1 VNEPNR
7 QDFLPSYSVFSSW
20 TAGLCLLAALASC
33 ITAETRLS
41 TETTPT
47 AFAALAQD
55 ITGFRGLPLQRDITL
70 VHAAGAAGQTNS
82 QSPFQLQ
89 HVERAYQSIG
99 LLLGDDDLGKALNE
113 FRQLDQ
119 LATYDAAT
127 GRVALA
133 PDAVKLGAPFA
144 LTDAIL
150 AREAPL
156 GFAVIAALQEQNF
169 NWQTKT
175 EGVYLED
182 RRLAFRALATGDAAL
197 TLVARANR
205 KNEQNFSAS
214 DLAAAGKVSAELEKA
229 AARLPDFLGQQIAFP
244 YREGSQFA
252 LWALKAK
259 GWPGVDALYANP
271 PLSTAEVL
279 HPEKYYLKRQAPM
292 QFFPAA
298 LLRSM
303 KDSPSVEQ
311 SLGEFLIRGLL
322 ASANPLKQAS
332 DNAAQWRGDQLFAFA
347 AGDNLIT
354 VWFSAWDSPADAA
367 AFQAAFRAV
376 LEKRPRVRFD
386 DKTGPSISALSGR
399 SRDNRG
405 VWLQSNG
412 ATTMFI
418 SGVRSDRLRSFADLA
433 WQDLEIEAD
442 TTALRFDSA
451 RRHIRQHQ
459 LSLSSK

>member
-1 VNEPNR
+1 VNEPSR
-7 QDFLPSYSVFSSW
+7 QDFLPSSSVFSPW

-33 ITAETRLS
+33 ISAETRLS

-55 ITGFRGLPLQRDITL
+55 IAGFRGLPLPRDIAL
-70 VHAAGAAGQTNS
+70 GRAATGQINS
-82 QSPFQLQ
+82 QGPFALQ
-89 HVERAYQSIG
+89 HVERAYKSIG
-99 LLLGDDDLGKALNE
+99 LLPGNVDFGKALNE
-113 FRQLDQ
+113 FRQLAQ

-133 PDAVKLGAPFA
+133 SDAVKLGAPFA
-144 LTDAIL
+144 MTDTIL

-175 EGVYLED
+175 EAMYLED

-205 KNEQNFSAS
+205 KSPENFAAS
-214 DLAAAGKVSAELEKA
+214 DLAAAGKFSAELEKA
-229 AARLPDFLGQQIAFP
+229 AARLPDFLRHQLTFP

-271 PLSTAEVL
+271 PLSTAEIL
-279 HPEKYYLKRQAPM
+279 HPEKYFLRRQAPL

-298 LLRSM
+298 LFHSM
-303 KDSPSVEQ
+303 KEGPAVEQ

-322 ASANPLKQAS
+322 ASANSLKQAS
-332 DNAAQWRGDQLFAFA
+332 DSATQWRGDQLFAFA
-347 AGDNLIT
+347 DGDNLIT

-367 AFQAAFRAV
+367 AFQAALRAV
-376 LEKRPRVRFD
+376 LEKLPRIRFA
-386 DKTGPSISALSGR
+386 DKTELPTSALTGR
-399 SRDNRG
+399 TRDNHG

-412 ATTMFI
+412 TAVLFV
-418 SGVRSDRLRSFADLA
+418 SGVASDRLNSFAEMA

-442 TTALRFDSA
+442 EKALRFDSA
-451 RRHIRQHQ
+451 RRQKLRHQ
-459 LSLSSK
+459 LSLNSK

>member
-1 VNEPNR
+1 M
-7 QDFLPSYSVFSSW
+7 
-20 TAGLCLLAALASC
+20 LAALASC
-33 ITAETRLS
+33 IAAETRLS

-55 ITGFRGLPLQRDITL
+55 IAGFRGLPWQRDIAL
-70 VHAAGAAGQTNS
+70 SRSAGAAGQFNS
-82 QSPFQLQ
+82 QHPLALQ
-89 HVERAYQSIG
+89 HVERAYRSIG
-99 LLLGDDDLGKALNE
+99 LLLGNVDLGKALNE
-113 FRQLDQ
+113 FRQLAQ
-119 LATYDAAT
+119 LATYDPAA

-144 LTDAIL
+144 MTDAIL

-156 GFAVIAALQEQNF
+156 GFAVMAALQEQNF

-175 EGVYLED
+175 EAIDLED

-205 KNEQNFSAS
+205 KSEANLSAS
-214 DLAAAGKVSAELEKA
+214 DLAAAGKFSAELEKA
-229 AARLPDFLGQQIAFP
+229 AARLPDFLRQQLAFP
-244 YREGSQFA
+244 FREGSQFV

-279 HPEKYYLKRQAPM
+279 HPEKYYLKRQAPR

-298 LLRSM
+298 LLRAM
-303 KDSPSVEQ
+303 KDGPAVGQ
-311 SLGEFLIRGLL
+311 SFGEYLIRGLL

-332 DNAAQWRGDQLFAFA
+332 DDAARWRGDQLFAFA
-347 AGDNLIT
+347 DGDNLIA
-354 VWFSAWDSPADAA
+354 VWFSAWESPAGAA
-367 AFQAAFRAV
+367 AFRDAFRAV
-376 LEKRPRVRFD
+376 LEKSPRIRFD
-386 DKTGPSISALSGR
+386 GKTGPSTSALSGR
-399 SRDNRG
+399 TRDNRG

-418 SGVRSDRLRSFADLA
+418 SGVRSDRLSSFADLA

-451 RRHIRQHQ
+451 RRQLHRHY

>member
-1 VNEPNR
+1 
-7 QDFLPSYSVFSSW
+7 
-20 TAGLCLLAALASC
+20 LLAALASC
-33 ITAETRLS
+33 ISAETRLP

-47 AFAALAQD
+47 DFAALAKD
-55 ITGFRGLPLQRDITL
+55 IAGFRGLPLQRDIALTR
-70 VHAAGAAGQTNS
+70 AAGAAGQMNS
-82 QSPFQLQ
+82 QHPFQLQ
-89 HVERAYQSIG
+89 HVERAYKSIG
-99 LLLGDDDLGKALNE
+99 LLLGNDDLGKALNE
-113 FRQLDQ
+113 FRQLAQ

-133 PDAVKLGAPFA
+133 SDAVKLGAPFVM
-144 LTDAIL
+144 TDAIL
-150 AREAPL
+150 AREAPF

-205 KNEQNFSAS
+205 KSPENFAAS
-214 DLAAAGKVSAELEKA
+214 DLAAAGKFSAELEKS
-229 AARLPDFLGQQIAFP
+229 AARLPDFLRQQITLP

-271 PLSTAEVL
+271 PLSTTEIL

-298 LLRSM
+298 LLRAM
-303 KDSPSVEQ
+303 KDGPAAEQ
-311 SLGEFLIRGLL
+311 SLGEYLIRGLL
-322 ASANPLKQAS
+322 ASANPLKQS
-332 DNAAQWRGDQLFAFA
+332 NDSAARWRGDQLFAFA
-347 AGDNLIT
+347 DGDNFIT

-376 LEKRPRVRFD
+376 LEKRPRIRFD
-386 DKTGPSISALSGR
+386 AKAALSASTLSGLT
-399 SRDNRG
+399 RDNRG
-405 VWLQSNG
+405 VWLQAIG
-412 ATTMFI
+412 PTVMFI
-418 SGVRSDRLRSFADLA
+418 SGARSDRLSSFADTA

-442 TTALRFDSA
+442 ATALRFDSA
-451 RRHIRQHQ
+451 RRHIRRNQ

>member
-7 QDFLPSYSVFSSW
+7 QDFLPSSSVFSAW

-55 ITGFRGLPLQRDITL
+55 IAGFRGLPLQRDIVL
-70 VHAAGAAGQTNS
+70 ARAAGATGQMNS
-82 QSPFQLQ
+82 QNPFQLQ
-89 HVERAYQSIG
+89 HVERAYKSIG
-99 LLLGDDDLGKALNE
+99 LLPGNVDLGKTLNE
-113 FRQLDQ
+113 FRQLAQ

-133 PDAVKLGAPFA
+133 PEAVKLGAPFA
-144 LTDAIL
+144 MTDAIL

-175 EGVYLED
+175 ESIYLED

-205 KNEQNFSAS
+205 KNEQTLSAS
-214 DLAAAGKVSAELEKA
+214 DLGAAGKFSAELEKA
-229 AARLPDFLGQQIAFP
+229 AARLPDFLRQQIALP

-271 PLSTAEVL
+271 PLSTAEIL
-279 HPEKYYLKRQAPM
+279 HPEKYFLRREAPL

-298 LLRSM
+298 LLRAM
-303 KDSPSVEQ
+303 KNSPAVEQ
-311 SLGEFLIRGLL
+311 SLGEYLIRGLL
-322 ASANPLKQAS
+322 VTANPFKQAS
-332 DNAAQWRGDQLFAFA
+332 DSAAQWRGDQLFVFA
-347 AGDNLIT
+347 DGDNLIT
-354 VWFSAWDSPADAA
+354 VWFSAWQSAADAA
-367 AFQAAFRAV
+367 TFQAAFRAV
-376 LEKRPRVRFD
+376 LEKQPRIRFA
-386 DKTGPSISALSGR
+386 DKTELPTSALSGR
-399 SRDNRG
+399 TRDNRG

-412 ATTMFI
+412 PVVVFI
-418 SGVRSDRLRSFADLA
+418 SGVASERLTSFADTA

-442 TTALRFDSA
+442 ATALRFDSA
-451 RRHIRQHQ
+451 RRHIRRHQ